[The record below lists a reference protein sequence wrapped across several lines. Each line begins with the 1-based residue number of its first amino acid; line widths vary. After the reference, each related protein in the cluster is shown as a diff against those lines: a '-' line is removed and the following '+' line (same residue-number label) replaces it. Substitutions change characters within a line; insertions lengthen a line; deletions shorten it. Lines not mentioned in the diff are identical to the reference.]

1 MIALWF
7 TANKTSREPP
17 IRFQLNSTKF
27 KWNFKWI
34 HTPDQLK
41 KFTSVFFLLKCKK
54 NENSY
59 DQSRRLN
66 NALNHK
72 KEIS

>member
-27 KWNFKWI
+27 KWNVKWI

-41 KFTSVFFLLKCKK
+41 KFTSVFFIEMQ
-54 NENSY
+54 NTHSY

-66 NALNHK
+66 NALSHK
-72 KEIS
+72 EEIS